1 MDREKLRIGITGQSG
16 FIGSHL
22 AGHVRVSDRFELVP
36 FEKRFFDSACELRHF
51 AERCDVIVHLA
62 GLSRH
67 EDGDLLYRVNMSL
80 TERLA
85 QAAASAPNAPGVCF
99 GSTVQID
106 KLLPYHASKRDGGAL
121 LAARLSARS
130 GVVNMLMPNVFGP
143 YSRPFYNSVV
153 STFCYLAA
161 RGRKPE
167 TLSDV
172 PLQLCYVGD
181 LCVEILSIAE
191 RTAGVPG
198 ASTVAIPH
206 RYEERLPAVW
216 EKLCAWRDDLLPA
229 ASTAA
234 GGKTVP
240 RLDTRF
246 DCDLWTTLQSYR
258 PV

>member
-1 MDREKLRIGITGQSG
+1 MDRKKLHIGITGQSG

-22 AGHVRVSDRFELVP
+22 AGHIRVSDRFELVP
-36 FEKRFFDSACELRHF
+36 FEKRWFDADGELRHF

-85 QAAASAPNAPGVCF
+85 QAAASAANAPGVCF

-106 KLLPYHASKRDGGAL
+106 KMLPYHTSKRDGGAL
-121 LAARLSARS
+121 LAARLSGRS
-130 GVVNMLMPNVFGP
+130 AAVNMLMPNVFGP

-161 RGRKPE
+161 RGRTPE

-181 LCVEILSIAE
+181 LCCEILSIAG
-191 RTAGVPG
+191 RAAGVPG

-216 EKLCAWRDDLLPA
+216 EKLCSWSEFLPA
-229 ASTAA
+229 ASSAA
-234 GGKTVP
+234 GGKTAP

-246 DCDLWTTLQSYR
+246 DCDLWTTFQSYR